1 MATHRNYKLRPA
13 ECPAESGPGKALNTV
28 MNIRLRFQRYKSSES
43 EFKQADLL
51 LVTPCW
57 HWWLIGRKH
66 MWCFHER
73 ETRHWQ
79 SSETSEPLCWRSK
92 LRMSEY
98 NSQVDQKRSK
108 FTSMLSLEMH
118 DMIAVFMVFEQ
129 SVIIMNSILSYSYIE
144 QTQLDTTRQP
154 AFIIITIKVL

>member
-13 ECPAESGPGKALNTV
+13 ECWAESGPGKALNTV

-43 EFKQADLL
+43 EFQHGAKAGLL
-51 LVTPCW
+51 LVRSCW
-57 HWWLIGRKH
+57 QWRLIGWKH
-66 MWCFHER
+66 VWCFHWR

-79 SSETSEPLCWRSK
+79 SSETCEPLCWRSK
-92 LRMSEY
+92 LRMLEY
-98 NSQVDQKRSK
+98 NSQVDQKLSK
-108 FTSMLSLEMH
+108 FTNMLSLEMH

-129 SVIIMNSILSYSYIE
+129 SVIIMNSILSYIYTE

-154 AFIIITIKVL
+154 TPLPSI

>member
-1 MATHRNYKLRPA
+1 
-13 ECPAESGPGKALNTV
+13 
-28 MNIRLRFQRYKSSES
+28 
-43 EFKQADLL
+43 
-51 LVTPCW
+51 
-57 HWWLIGRKH
+57 
-66 MWCFHER
+66 
-73 ETRHWQ
+73 
-79 SSETSEPLCWRSK
+79 
-92 LRMSEY
+92 MSEY